1 MKEISVLIFI
11 SGIPA
16 YYLPGERVR
25 SEVVGARDVV
35 EAVGSSFDLH
45 RETTGKPLEQKR
57 VSVRRLVAV
66 GSVSPHAVR
75 AYIR

>member
-1 MKEISVLIFI
+1 MYLKRGTMKEISVLIFI

-35 EAVGSSFDLH
+35 EAVGYKKMH
-45 RETTGKPLEQKR
+45 
-57 VSVRRLVAV
+57 
-66 GSVSPHAVR
+66 
-75 AYIR
+75 II